1 MTMRTNRPALLL
13 ALALVLVASTA
24 SADVA
29 GVYDVKYEEVSTNCQ
44 APLRYPHGK
53 LEVKVKGKTV
63 TVDIARTPVMTGSVG
78 KSGKLSAKSRSG
90 STMMDGMKGVFSV
103 AGKVTP
109 EGMLS
114 LVMIGEYTA
123 NGKPLCSQSWNVV
136 GSKADEPAA
145 KPKKQGSLDSLIPD
159 LFASLI

>member
-1 MTMRTNRPALLL
+1 MRTNRPAPLL
-13 ALALVLVASTA
+13 ALAVVLAASPA
-24 SADVA
+24 FADVA
-29 GVYDVKYEEVSTNCQ
+29 GVYDVKFEEVSTNCQ

-53 LEVKVKGKTV
+53 LEIKVKGKTV
-63 TVDIARTPVMTGSVG
+63 TVDIVRTPVMTGSVG
-78 KSGKLSAKSRSG
+78 KGGKLSAKSRSG
-90 STMMDGMKGVFSV
+90 STMMEGMKGVFSV

-136 GSKADEPAA
+136 GSKADEAAA
-145 KPKKQGSLDSLIPD
+145 KPRKQSAALSLFPE
-159 LFASLI
+159 LFASLF